1 MNSYYFVLEVEP
13 QSDNS
18 MIGHVSRAVGHLWVA
33 AAEMDEAREKVLQY
47 LKSEHWSVTEEK
59 KAYVPAPEEIA
70 ELKGEDLSNY
80 QEAQTEGFHARFY
93 YWHRAE

>member
-13 QSDNS
+13 QPDNS
-18 MIGHVSRAVGHLWVA
+18 MIGHVSRAVGHIRVVS
-33 AAEMDEAREKVLQY
+33 AEMDEAREKVLQY
-47 LKSEHWSVTEEK
+47 LKSEHWTVTEEK
-59 KAYVPAPEEIA
+59 KAYVPDQEEIA

-80 QEAQTEGFHARFY
+80 QEAQTTGFHAKFY